1 METPKENPVSVICVL
16 DECEGKRALEEDE
29 ASDEDQPQR
38 RSPSYL
44 TGEASSGIGSSSC
57 MFASAPD
64 SHQSGDLQ
72 VEASSGPQG
81 QTPTS
86 HCQAPQQQ
94 GVSSRSESTESL
106 LDPDESSGEE
116 GSQQE
121 ALEPLDLCP
130 LVGGSSAKWI
140 PAAPL
145 PNYRP
150 QLGGYKPQ

>member
-1 METPKENPVSVICVL
+1 METPKENPLSGICVL
-16 DECEGKRALEEDE
+16 DECRGKTALEEEDE

-38 RSPSYL
+38 RSTNYL
-44 TGEASSGIGSSSC
+44 PEETSSSIGSSSC

-72 VEASSGPQG
+72 VEASSGHQG

-86 HCQAPQQQ
+86 HCPAPQQQ
-94 GVSSRSESTESL
+94 GVLSLSESTESL
-106 LDPDESSGEE
+106 L
-116 GSQQE
+116 E

-130 LVGGSSAKWI
+130 LVEGSSAEWI

-150 QLGGYKPQ
+150 QLGSYRPQ

>member
-1 METPKENPVSVICVL
+1 MSGICVL
-16 DECEGKRALEEDE
+16 DECEGKREEEEDA

-38 RSPSYL
+38 RSTNYL
-44 TGEASSGIGSSSC
+44 PGETSSGIGDSSC

-72 VEASSGPQG
+72 VEASSGHQG

-94 GVSSRSESTESL
+94 GVLSRSESTESL
-106 LDPDESSGEE
+106 LDPEEPSGEE

-130 LVGGSSAKWI
+130 LVEGSSAEWI

-145 PNYRP
+145 PNHRP
-150 QLGGYKPQ
+150 QLGGYRPQ